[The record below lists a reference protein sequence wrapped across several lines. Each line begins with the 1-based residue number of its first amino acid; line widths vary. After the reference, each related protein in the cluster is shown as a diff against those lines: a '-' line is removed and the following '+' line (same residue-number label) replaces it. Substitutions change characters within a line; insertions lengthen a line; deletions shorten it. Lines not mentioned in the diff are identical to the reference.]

1 MKSLVQL
8 FNDREIQLFVLL
20 SFTIQLYLFFVG
32 GLRRSITNGALRFSI
47 WVTYLGADAVA
58 VYVLGLISRLNLDA
72 NAENHHHLALLWTPF
87 LLIHLGGQD
96 TITAFAIEDNSLW
109 LRHLLN
115 LIVQLSLT
123 LYVFWK
129 STNGPNIQLLL
140 PSIILFVSGT
150 IKYGERT
157 WALWCGSLINVAG
170 SFIPQYL
177 FQGAEPIHAGSSYA
191 DLVSTA
197 FVSMEEVRRIFAG
210 SNFILI
216 RRLMHNLDLS
226 VKFFKIMEIEL
237 GLMFDDI
244 YTKAQVLR
252 TRGGIILR
260 CLSVISFLSA
270 FVLFSVRNKEQYS
283 TVDTAITYVLFIGG
297 FSLEVSSAFITLM
310 SPWTWAWLKMRQCSF
325 LASISIRWQSKR
337 VLWSNSMGQYSM
349 LNYLGQFDQQSSKA
363 MAVVRKLVNVVCGP
377 QQKLWISKLLD
388 TKFVEV
394 DEKVVRC
401 IVQRIKQY
409 QSADESSMLQQWP
422 NLGPLLKKLL
432 LPPYGV
438 YGSDFYG
445 PVIFLHIYTG
455 VQLSRYAPTTIDS
468 ESGDALVRVCRMMSN
483 YMVYLLA
490 THHEMLPIQ
499 TSYSQRDL
507 AGILDELASV
517 ENNNIMHKAVEVL
530 TSNQFPEPP
539 EECTEAQLLEIQEAW
554 VGLLL
559 HAASKS
565 RPEVR
570 AAQLARGG
578 ELLTFAW
585 LLMAHCGLGDSWGC
599 PIEMLPIPGHVQ
611 QRYYAFRLDSPPGS
625 S

>member
-1 MKSLVQL
+1 MVVVGFAGGAGSPRRVLPGRLGQDPQCAQSSQHIVKWKVAADGNQLTLESHLAMKSLVQL

-47 WVTYLGADAVA
+47 W
-58 VYVLGLISRLNLDA
+58 
-72 NAENHHHLALLWTPF
+72 
-87 LLIHLGGQD
+87 
-96 TITAFAIEDNSLW
+96 
-109 LRHLLN
+109 
-115 LIVQLSLT
+115 
-123 LYVFWK
+123 
-129 STNGPNIQLLL
+129 
-140 PSIILFVSGT
+140 
-150 IKYGERT
+150 
-157 WALWCGSLINVAG
+157 
-170 SFIPQYL
+170 
-177 FQGAEPIHAGSSYA
+177 
-191 DLVSTA
+191 
-197 FVSMEEVRRIFAG
+197 
-210 SNFILI
+210 
-216 RRLMHNLDLS
+216 
-226 VKFFKIMEIEL
+226 
-237 GLMFDDI
+237 
-244 YTKAQVLR
+244 
-252 TRGGIILR
+252 
-260 CLSVISFLSA
+260 
-270 FVLFSVRNKEQYS
+270 
-283 TVDTAITYVLFIGG
+283 
-297 FSLEVSSAFITLM
+297 
-310 SPWTWAWLKMRQCSF
+310 
-325 LASISIRWQSKR
+325 
-337 VLWSNSMGQYSM
+337 
-349 LNYLGQFDQQSSKA
+349 QSSKA

-409 QSADESSMLQQWP
+409 QSADESR
-422 NLGPLLKKLL
+422 
-432 LPPYGV
+432 
-438 YGSDFYG
+438 
-445 PVIFLHIYTG
+445 

-565 RPEVR
+565 RPEDPHR
-570 AAQLARGG
+570 CCTKPLCEFQPQYALHSQGSSEFFSSLSLKRIPDI
-578 ELLTFAW
+578 LLFK
-585 LLMAHCGLGDSWGC
+585 
-599 PIEMLPIPGHVQ
+599 
-611 QRYYAFRLDSPPGS
+611 LDSS
-625 S
+625 LSK